1 MLISLKLKKI
11 PVILV
16 IPSCFESCITC
27 ISSNIL
33 RQNYASKDK
42 DLGKNLSTFHF
53 LKFSESESMM
63 GSKLQKTDVAWKEQE
78 MVKKNQKCMIYLIKH
93 ASLYKHICQVLQSY
107 YSLLCS
113 KEVMQE
119 EALYRCKRYMHF
131 WKYDK
136 LNKKKIYV
144 T

>member
-1 MLISLKLKKI
+1 MFWILYNMYIFKHFKTKLCIKRQRLGKKLKYLLFSK
-11 PVILV
+11 V
-16 IPSCFESCITC
+16 
-27 ISSNIL
+27 L
-33 RQNYASKDK
+33 RIREHDGIKAAENRRGLKRARENPID
-42 DLGKNLSTFHF
+42 GKKN
-53 LKFSESESMM
+53 
-63 GSKLQKTDVAWKEQE
+63 
-78 MVKKNQKCMIYLIKH
+78 NQKCMIYLIKH

-136 LNKKKIYV
+136 LNEKKICHINTFKLIYFLPH
-144 T
+144 